1 MLVGSKVDTIAQI
14 FSFSAFR
21 SYFARKFQIL
31 KYAFAFVTMLCHLWR
46 EKVITLIEIERLKNQ
61 EENRHSLVKG
71 RIRPIW
77 AENPTG

>member
-1 MLVGSKVDTIAQI
+1 MHKYFHLVH
-14 FSFSAFR
+14 SAPI
-21 SYFARKFQIL
+21 FARKFQIL
-31 KYAFAFVTMLCHLWR
+31 NYAFAFVTMLCHLWR